1 MSSIVPDLAAVQKLA
16 ANHKGPVVMINL
28 LKYRDKAKSEEGTG
42 ADAYN
47 RYGAAVMPML
57 AARGAR
63 IVWSGRPA
71 AVLVGTE
78 ADRWDAVALVEYPSV
93 QAFIEMATSA
103 EYQKIHHHRE
113 AGLERTA
120 LIACSP
126 MSFQPESR

>member
-16 ANHKGPVVMINL
+16 ATHQGPVVMINL
-28 LKYRDKAKSEEGTG
+28 LKYRESAAGEEGTG

-78 ADRWDAVALVEYPSV
+78 TDRWDAVALVEYPNV

-113 AGLERTA
+113 AALERTA

-126 MSFQPESR
+126 LLFQP

>member
-1 MSSIVPDLAAVQKLA
+1 MSSIVPDLAAIQNLA
-16 ANHKGPVVMINL
+16 ATHKGPVVMINL
-28 LKYRDKAKSEEGTG
+28 LKYREKAVGEEGSG

-71 AVLVGTE
+71 AVLVGSE
-78 ADRWDAVALVEYPSV
+78 ADHWDAVALVEYPSV

-120 LIACSP
+120 LIACAP
-126 MSFQPESR
+126 IIFQPENR